1 MLKIQGV
8 DIHIEGNGPETLIML
23 HGWPD
28 TLALWDDTVHALRDT
43 HQCVR
48 FTLPAFDAQA
58 SMPPKS
64 LLEMVAFI
72 HEVVQQV
79 SPQNPVKLVLH
90 DWGCVFGYEYAA
102 TYPERV
108 SRMVAVDVGDHNSR
122 ALNAS
127 LSAKAK
133 WAVFSYQIWL
143 AIAWQIANIFGS
155 WGQALA
161 NRMTRYMAKK
171 LRCPSPLEHMHVG
184 MNAPYAMK
192 WMGALQGL
200 AFACN
205 ALKILPTARPMLY
218 VYGKRKPFM
227 FHSDRWLEKI
237 ASYPG
242 SRVEGFDTGH
252 WVMTSK
258 PAQFNALLKEWL
270 V

>member
-1 MLKIQGV
+1 MLKIQGL

-58 SMPPKS
+58 PMPPKS

-79 SPQNPVKLVLH
+79 SPQNPVTLVLH

-155 WGQALA
+155 TAHALA

-171 LRCPSPLEHMHVG
+171 LRCPSPMEHMHVG

-205 ALKILPTARPMLY
+205 ALKVLPTARPMLY

>member
-79 SPQNPVKLVLH
+79 SPQNPVTLVLH

-143 AIAWQIANIFGS
+143 AIAWQIASIFGS
-155 WGQALA
+155 RGHALA

-171 LRCPSPLEHMHVG
+171 LRCPSPMEHMHVG

-205 ALKILPTARPMLY
+205 ALKNLPTARPMLY

>member
-58 SMPPKS
+58 PMPPKS

-79 SPQNPVKLVLH
+79 SPQNPVTLVLH

-155 WGQALA
+155 RGHALA

-171 LRCPSPLEHMHVG
+171 LRCPSPMEHMHVG

-205 ALKILPTARPMLY
+205 ALKVLPTARPMLY

-237 ASYPG
+237 ASDPG

>member
-1 MLKIQGV
+1 MLNIQGV
-8 DIHIEGNGPETLIML
+8 DVHIEGNGPETLVML

-58 SMPPKS
+58 PMPPKS

-79 SPQNPVKLVLH
+79 SPQNPVTLVLH

-108 SRMVAVDVGDHNSR
+108 SRMVAVDVGDHNSTE
-122 ALNAS
+122 LNAS

-133 WAVFSYQIWL
+133 WAVFVYQIWL

-205 ALKILPTARPMLY
+205 ALKVLPTARPMLY

>member
-79 SPQNPVKLVLH
+79 SPQNPVTLVLH

-155 WGQALA
+155 RGHALA

-171 LRCPSPLEHMHVG
+171 LRCPSPMQHMHVG

-205 ALKILPTARPMLY
+205 ALKVLPTARPMLY